1 MSYVYM
7 KALEKKAEKYD
18 RGIGI
23 LTFGKLPKIK
33 QEIAENYIQLNDKL
47 LDIGMGTGTF
57 TILCAKRGA
66 QVTGIDFSEKML
78 KVAQENIN
86 NAGVDKKIQVIRMPI
101 INLDKQF
108 LDKSFDII
116 TAILCF
122 SELYSKEQDYALDQ
136 IFRILK
142 DDGQFILVDEVKPK
156 NFSKKI
162 LYFIIRIPIAFIN
175 FLKAHISTK
184 RLKNL
189 EEKLVGHKF
198 TIIEQKLYL
207 YDSLILMR
215 LKKQSNK

>member
-18 RGIGI
+18 RGIRI

-108 LDKSFDII
+108 LDKSFDTI

-198 TIIEQKLYL
+198 KIIEKKLYL

>member
-1 MSYVYM
+1 M
-7 KALEKKAEKYD
+7 KSLEKKAEKYD
-18 RGIGI
+18 RGIRI
-23 LTFGKLPKIK
+23 LTLGKLPKIK
-33 QEIAENYIQLNDKL
+33 QEIAESYVEPSDRL

-57 TILCAKRGA
+57 TMLCAKKGA

-78 KVAQENIN
+78 EVAQENIKN
-86 NAGVDKKIQVIRMPI
+86 EDLQDKIQIIKMPI

-108 LDKSFDII
+108 NDKSFDTI
-116 TAILCF
+116 TTILCF

-156 NFSKKI
+156 KFGKKL

-175 FLKAHISTK
+175 FLKAHVSTK

-189 EEKLVGHKF
+189 EEKLEDHKF
-198 TIIEQKLYL
+198 KIIEQKLYL
-207 YDSLILMR
+207 YDSLILIR
-215 LKKQSNK
+215 LKKESNK

>member
-86 NAGVDKKIQVIRMPI
+86 NAGVDEKIQVIRMPI